1 MTIIEEIDFIAN
13 ALIEAKT
20 NYNLE
25 SLTKTEVDNYKKYV
39 VEYLKEQGMEFYCG
53 YPTRYS
59 FENMKEDYGSLID
72 FSEKDGNIIY
82 SIKPGVKLSDLWV
95 KFRGYLSVLYM
106 KAFMDIEN
114 VECLSNP
121 KLVRDK

>member
-1 MTIIEEIDFIAN
+1 MTVIEEIDFIAN
-13 ALIEAKT
+13 ALIEAET
-20 NYNLE
+20 NYNLK

-53 YPTRYS
+53 YTTRYS
-59 FENMKEDYGSLID
+59 FETMKENYGAFID
-72 FSEKDGNIIY
+72 FYEKDGSIIY
-82 SIKPGVKLSDLWV
+82 SIKSGVTLSDLWD
-95 KFRGYLSVLYM
+95 KFRGYLSVPYLLGFTN
-106 KAFMDIEN
+106 KDN